1 MARRT
6 SEARIGGLCTARAE
20 GRRGGRID
28 PPASIARFPPRM
40 LLLTHRKPGA
50 AETTT
55 NFLIG
60 IWSRYVLG
68 LRGQPL
74 ARPCINHP
82 FYWCRA
88 PTDFGVTCC
97 LLRRQAKAQCTR
109 TDECSIAVTCRQKG
123 VCKVPL
129 PYTSSFRSTSKRD
142 YAFRPPVCTK
152 T

>member
-1 MARRT
+1 VARRT

-55 NFLIG
+55 NLLIG
-60 IWSRYVLG
+60 IWSRYVPDLK
-68 LRGQPL
+68 GQPTGQTL
-74 ARPCINHP
+74 HQSS
-82 FYWCRA
+82 
-88 PTDFGVTCC
+88 
-97 LLRRQAKAQCTR
+97 LLLVSCADRHWGYVLSPPETGQSPMYEDGRVL
-109 TDECSIAVTCRQKG
+109 DSVTCRQKG

-142 YAFRPPVCTK
+142 YAFRPPVCTN